1 MRIIEFYRTAT
12 GVAPVEEFL
21 DSLNDKQTAKIA
33 WVLRIIRDY
42 ERVSKEYFK
51 KLVGTDDIW
60 EVRTKFGRDIFRI
73 LCFFDDGKIIV
84 LTNGF
89 VKKSEKTPSSEIR
102 LAENRK
108 KEYNERKK

>member
-1 MRIIEFYRTAT
+1 MRIIEFYRTPT
-12 GVAPVEEFL
+12 GVSPVEEFL

-42 ERVSKEYFK
+42 ERVSKEYLK
-51 KLVGTDDIW
+51 KLVGTDGIW

-89 VKKSEKTPSSEIR
+89 VKKSQKTPSSEIR